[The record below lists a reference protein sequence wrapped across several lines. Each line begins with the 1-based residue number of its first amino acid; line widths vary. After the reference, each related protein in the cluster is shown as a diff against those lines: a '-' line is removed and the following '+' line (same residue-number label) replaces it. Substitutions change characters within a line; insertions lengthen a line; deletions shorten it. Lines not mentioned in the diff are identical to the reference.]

1 MPYSSD
7 NVADI
12 RNLQQYCSKIFGATE
27 ALPLLHTLNCSGQVG
42 RTGKANSVTT
52 WCARHQQQ
60 HQSGRLVGWLE

>member
-27 ALPLLHTLNCSGQVG
+27 ALPLLYTLVD
-42 RTGKANSVTT
+42 
-52 WCARHQQQ
+52 W
-60 HQSGRLVGWLE
+60 LVGWSRV